1 MAEEAQK
8 AAADDISFFNTVIAG
23 SLEEA
28 ERMILSGVSASCVDD
43 QLRTP
48 LHYAAYN
55 GDRDMAALLC
65 DYDADIE
72 AFDASV
78 RSSLMLRIHISAKS
92 YVLPVSCI
100 YIYIYI
106 YIFFFFFLGWGGG
119 KGQHRAARFR
129 CSRAHPRYF
138 FFSVRGNRG
147 CAE

>member
-1 MAEEAQK
+1 MTEPLCELQMITALTRRPFFLSCIQKFPEDAAEEAQK
-8 AAADDISFFNTVIAG
+8 AADDDTKFLNTVIAG

-28 ERMILSGVSASCVDD
+28 ERMILSGISASCVDD

-78 RSSLMLRIHISAKS
+78 RRL
-92 YVLPVSCI
+92 
-100 YIYIYI
+100 
-106 YIFFFFFLGWGGG
+106 
-119 KGQHRAARFR
+119 
-129 CSRAHPRYF
+129 
-138 FFSVRGNRG
+138 
-147 CAE
+147 